1 MASDRQQQS
10 SKQNR
15 RKSQAAVASFPT
27 SASLSIPKPPATSV
41 AHAEGN
47 SRFTSESL
55 PSSSGKRTIPGLD
68 QLSSISDL
76 LDSATAEP
84 AMVSLREAAM
94 GTFSTSTNAYDVS
107 ARVEPAKPSPI
118 GESPEWRRSIDS
130 KIQELVEHAR
140 AFEREKSEIE
150 QLREHLR
157 QSIDIAE
164 ARLAATASNES
175 IQRLGELENLLA
187 AANTENAKLSNL
199 LHNARSEYQSL
210 VEFIE
215 LDANAARG
223 FEKQNSESADL
234 HDELVLEI
242 AQLREQIQF
251 LQDEVL
257 DSQAE
262 PAAVHAE
269 TAELRIQVERLRSQ
283 LMEARNEAVE
293 SRLQSN
299 ELSSSLAKLKDPFE
313 SQRSEALTW
322 EQRKEALLRQLDAET
337 QSDEPCDPE
346 KVLEIQSIIQKTDAE
361 IQRRDQEIQD
371 LRYLLEQQAIAQN
384 GIAIGVAAV
393 AEMIETDAMIVAERL
408 RLQEMQQDWEKKQ
421 RQAEIEMSLERAKL
435 ARERLELQEKSRTF
449 EADHPPESAEEKSA
463 TKERGRGRWLAQLGL
478 RDE

>member
-1 MASDRQQQS
+1 MASDRQRQS

-15 RKSQAAVASFPT
+15 RKSQAYAASFPK
-27 SASLSIPKPPATSV
+27 SSSLSVPKPSATLI
-41 AHAEGN
+41 AHPDGN
-47 SRFTSESL
+47 SRFPSESL
-55 PSSSGKRTIPGLD
+55 PSSSGKCTIPGLD
-68 QLSSISDL
+68 RLSSISDL

-84 AMVSLREAAM
+84 AMVSSKEAAH
-94 GTFSTSTNAYDVS
+94 GQLSTSTNAYDAS
-107 ARVEPAKPSPI
+107 ARVEPVKAVQT

-175 IQRLGELENLLA
+175 IQRLGELESLLA

-199 LHNARSEYQSL
+199 LHHARSEYQSL
-210 VEFIE
+210 LEFIE

-223 FEKQNSESADL
+223 FEKQTAESTSL

-242 AQLREQIQF
+242 AQLKDQIQF
-251 LQDEVL
+251 LQDEL
-257 DSQAE
+257 SDSRAE
-262 PAAVHAE
+262 PTAIHAE
-269 TAELRIQVERLRSQ
+269 TSELRIQVEKLRSQ
-283 LMEARNEAVE
+283 LLEARNEAVE

-299 ELSSSLAKLKDPFE
+299 DLSSSLAKFKDPFE

-322 EQRKEALLRQLDAET
+322 EQRKEALMKQLDAET
-337 QSDEPCDPE
+337 QSDEPCDPD
-346 KVLEIQSIIQKTDAE
+346 KILEIQSIIQKTDAE
-361 IQRRDQEIQD
+361 IHRRDQEIQD

-384 GIAIGVAAV
+384 GMAIGVAAV
-393 AEMIETDAMIVAERL
+393 AEMIESDAMIIAERL

-435 ARERLELQEKSRTF
+435 ARERLELQEKSRVF
-449 EADHPPESAEEKSA
+449 EADHPPETAEEKSA
-463 TKERGRGRWLAQLGL
+463 TKERGRGRWLARLGL

>member
-1 MASDRQQQS
+1 MASDRQRQS

-15 RKSQAAVASFPT
+15 RKSQAAFASFPA
-27 SASLSIPKPPATSV
+27 SAPLSVPKPSANSV
-41 AHAEGN
+41 AYPEANG
-47 SRFTSESL
+47 RFPAESL
-55 PSSSGKRTIPGLD
+55 PTSSGKGPLGGLD
-68 QLSSISDL
+68 RLGRISDL

-84 AMVSLREAAM
+84 PLVSWERSAQ
-94 GTFSTSTNAYDVS
+94 GTLSNSTNAYDAS
-107 ARVEPAKPSPI
+107 ARVEPAKAAPI
-118 GESPEWRRSIDS
+118 GESPDWRRAIDS
-130 KIQELVEHAR
+130 KIQELVEHSR

-157 QSIDIAE
+157 QSIDVAE

-175 IQRLGELENLLA
+175 IQRLGELESLLA
-187 AANTENAKLSNL
+187 EANTENAKLSNL
-199 LHNARSEYQSL
+199 LHHARSEYQSL

-215 LDANAARG
+215 LDANADPG
-223 FEKQNSESADL
+223 LEEQTSESPGL

-242 AQLREQIQF
+242 TQLRDQIQF
-251 LQDEVL
+251 LQNEL
-257 DSQAE
+257 SESQAE
-262 PAAVHAE
+262 PAAAYAE
-269 TAELRIQVERLRSQ
+269 TAELRIQVEKLRSQ
-283 LMEARNEAVE
+283 LLEARNEAVE

-299 ELSSSLAKLKDPFE
+299 DLSSSLAKFKDPFE
-313 SQRSEALTW
+313 GQRSEALTW
-322 EQRKEALLRQLDAET
+322 EQRKEALMRQLDAET

-384 GIAIGVAAV
+384 GMAIGVAAV
-393 AEMIETDAMIVAERL
+393 AEMIESDAMIIAERL
-408 RLQEMQQDWEKKQ
+408 RLQEMQQEWEKKQ

-463 TKERGRGRWLAQLGL
+463 TKERGRGRWLARLGL

>member
-1 MASDRQQQS
+1 MASDRQRQS

-15 RKSQAAVASFPT
+15 RKSQASVASFPT
-27 SASLSIPKPPATSV
+27 SASLSVPKPSATSV
-41 AHAEGN
+41 ARLEANG
-47 SRFTSESL
+47 RFPVESL
-55 PSSSGKRTIPGLD
+55 PSSSGKCVIPGLD
-68 QLSSISDL
+68 RLSSISDL
-76 LDSATAEP
+76 MDSATAEP
-84 AMVSLREAAM
+84 SMVSSKEAAQ
-94 GTFSTSTNAYDVS
+94 GTLSNSTHAHDAS
-107 ARVEPAKPSPI
+107 ARVEPAKATPS
-118 GESPEWRRSIDS
+118 GESPDWRRSIDS

-140 AFEREKSEIE
+140 AFEREKTEIE

-175 IQRLGELENLLA
+175 IQRLSELESLLS

-199 LHNARSEYQSL
+199 LHHARNEYKSL

-215 LDANAARG
+215 WDATADPG
-223 FEKQNSESADL
+223 LEEQTSESTGL

-242 AQLREQIQF
+242 AQLRDQIQF
-251 LQDEVL
+251 LQNEL
-257 DSQAE
+257 SDSQAE
-262 PAAVHAE
+262 PAAVYAE
-269 TAELRIQVERLRSQ
+269 TAELRIQVEKLRSQ
-283 LMEARNEAVE
+283 LLEARNEAVE

-299 ELSSSLAKLKDPFE
+299 DLSSSLAKFKDPLE

-322 EQRKEALLRQLDAET
+322 EQRKEALMRQLDAET
-337 QSDEPCDPE
+337 QSDEPCDPD
-346 KVLEIQSIIQKTDAE
+346 KILEIQSIIQKTDAE

-384 GIAIGVAAV
+384 GMAIGVAAV
-393 AEMIETDAMIVAERL
+393 AEMIESDAMIIAERL

-449 EADHPPESAEEKSA
+449 EADHPPESVEEKSA
-463 TKERGRGRWLAQLGL
+463 TKERGRGRWLARLGL

>member
-1 MASDRQQQS
+1 MASDRQRQS
-10 SKQNR
+10 SKQNL
-15 RKSQAAVASFPT
+15 RKSQVSVASFPT
-27 SASLSIPKPPATSV
+27 SASLSVPKPFATSV

-47 SRFTSESL
+47 NRFTSESL
-55 PSSSGKRTIPGLD
+55 PSSSGECTIPGLD
-68 QLSSISDL
+68 RLCSISDL
-76 LDSATAEP
+76 LDSAAPEP
-84 AMVSLREAAM
+84 AMVSSKEATQ
-94 GTFSTSTNAYDVS
+94 GPHSTSTNAYDAS
-107 ARVEPAKPSPI
+107 ARVEPAKAAQI
-118 GESPEWRRSIDS
+118 GESSEWRRSIDS
-130 KIQELVEHAR
+130 KIQELVEQAR
-140 AFEREKSEIE
+140 AFEREKTEIE

-164 ARLAATASNES
+164 TRLAATASNES
-175 IQRLGELENLLA
+175 IQRLGELESLLA

-199 LHNARSEYQSL
+199 LHHARSEYQSL

-215 LDANAARG
+215 LDASAARG
-223 FEKQNSESADL
+223 FENQNSESADL

-299 ELSSSLAKLKDPFE
+299 DLSSSLAKFKDPFE

-322 EQRKEALLRQLDAET
+322 EQRKEALMRQLDAET
-337 QSDEPCDPE
+337 ESDEPCDPD
-346 KVLEIQSIIQKTDAE
+346 KILEIQSIIQKTDAE

-371 LRYLLEQQAIAQN
+371 LRHLLEQQAIAQN
-384 GIAIGVAAV
+384 GMAIGVAAV
-393 AEMIETDAMIVAERL
+393 AEMIESDAMIIAERL
-408 RLQEMQQDWEKKQ
+408 RLQEMQHDWEKKQ

-449 EADHPPESAEEKSA
+449 EADHPPETAEEKSA
-463 TKERGRGRWLAQLGL
+463 TKERGRGRWLARLGL

>member
-1 MASDRQQQS
+1 M
-10 SKQNR
+10 
-15 RKSQAAVASFPT
+15 
-27 SASLSIPKPPATSV
+27 SV
-41 AHAEGN
+41 THGEEN
-47 SRFTSESL
+47 SRLTTESL
-55 PSSSGKRTIPGLD
+55 PSSSRKCPLPGLD
-68 QLSSISDL
+68 RLNSISDL

-84 AMVSLREAAM
+84 AMVSSNDAAQ
-94 GTFSTSTNAYDVS
+94 GPLSTSTNAYDAS
-107 ARVEPAKPSPI
+107 ARVEPAKAAPI
-118 GESPEWRRSIDS
+118 GESPDWRRSIDS

-164 ARLAATASNES
+164 TRLAATTSNES
-175 IQRLGELENLLA
+175 IQRLGELESLLA
-187 AANTENAKLSNL
+187 AANTENAKISNL
-199 LHNARSEYQSL
+199 LHHARSEYQSL

-223 FEKQNSESADL
+223 FDKQNSESASY

-242 AQLREQIQF
+242 AQLKDQIQF
-251 LQDEVL
+251 LQDEL
-257 DSQAE
+257 SDSRAE
-262 PAAVHAE
+262 PTAIHAE
-269 TAELRIQVERLRSQ
+269 TAELRIQVEKLRSQ
-283 LMEARNEAVE
+283 LLDARNEAVE

-299 ELSSSLAKLKDPFE
+299 DLSSSLAKFKDPFE

-322 EQRKEALLRQLDAET
+322 EQRKEALMRQLDAEI

-384 GIAIGVAAV
+384 GMAIGVAAV
-393 AEMIETDAMIVAERL
+393 AEMIESDAMIIAERL

-449 EADHPPESAEEKSA
+449 EADHPPETAEEKSA
-463 TKERGRGRWLAQLGL
+463 TKERGRWLARLGL